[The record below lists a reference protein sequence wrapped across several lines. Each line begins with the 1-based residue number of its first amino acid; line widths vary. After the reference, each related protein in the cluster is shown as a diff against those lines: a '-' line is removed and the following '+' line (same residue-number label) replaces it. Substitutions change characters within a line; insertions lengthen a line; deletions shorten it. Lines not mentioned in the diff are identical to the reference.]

1 MKPEENISIALST
14 AKGLVREPLLTV
26 EIEGEEFLFMV
37 DTGAMVS
44 LIKPTVSSAQVQPC
58 NVQARGVTGTE
69 LEILGEQLVEFTIR
83 HNDYLVI
90 LKHTFIV
97 SPLRCCISGILGMDF
112 LQRVGAEVSL
122 TSRSLNLNHYSFP
135 LTDRESGVS
144 DDQRLANEGHRRLKV
159 DGQQEEDGEIVDDW
173 VGTVELAGTVT
184 VPPLSARIARC
195 RVVRRDDLTEVKVP
209 RNQVVMVDPECLPG
223 IYVARIVATL
233 EVCD

>member
-1 MKPEENISIALST
+1 M
-14 AKGLVREPLLTV
+14 
-26 EIEGEEFLFMV
+26 FMV

-44 LIKPTVSSAQVQPC
+44 LIQPNISNAQLRTHD
-58 NVQARGVTGTE
+58 VQARGVTGTE

-83 HNDYLVI
+83 HKDYSLTI
-90 LKHTFIV
+90 EHTFIV
-97 SPLRCCISGILGMDF
+97 SPLRCCSSGILGMDF

-159 DGQQEEDGEIVDDW
+159 DGQQEENGGTVDGW

-195 RVVRRDDLTEVKVP
+195 RVVRRDDLTS
-209 RNQVVMVDPECLPG
+209 
-223 IYVARIVATL
+223 
-233 EVCD
+233 